1 MEYFRI
7 VNVKST
13 EFQLQSQ
20 LTLANLD
27 EVSTEIFNLGSP
39 GEHETSIGGIWG
51 EFTLNR
57 ISIKGGVRFA
67 LLECPNA
74 LCWTVTTGYPPEPES
89 VVIHLTIN
97 RQEKNQEFI
106 EEIIDFLDDHCE
118 NLKHFLSNSEIWED

>member
-7 VNVKST
+7 VNVKSS

-39 GEHETSIGGIWG
+39 GEHETSIG
-51 EFTLNR
+51 
-57 ISIKGGVRFA
+57 
-67 LLECPNA
+67 
-74 LCWTVTTGYPPEPES
+74 EPES

-97 RQEKNQEFI
+97 RQEKDQEFI

-118 NLKHFLSNSEIWED
+118 NLKHFLSNSEIRED